1 MTAITAPAAVRV
13 GTWKRLRSRRG
24 LWFTIAD
31 FTLIIAI
38 WHIAVVNLELVSRVF
53 LPAPADVIVGY
64 GELAE
69 AGVLWNNMGHS
80 ALTWVI
86 GYGLGFVVGVVVGLL
101 VGSLHVAYKLGMPL
115 LWAAWATPLVAI
127 QPIIGVWFG
136 FGIAPNIVLVFL
148 SAAIPIALNTVAGV
162 AGVNPS
168 LMRASRVYGA
178 SRWQTYLL
186 VRLPW
191 TVPYII
197 GGIRL
202 AVPTSLIGL
211 LIGEMVGSPS
221 GMGSLIVV
229 SLARFRTNQAF
240 AAIIFFIIVAVIMV
254 SAADALERRIGKW
267 REVSAR

>member
-1 MTAITAPAAVRV
+1 MTLITAPAADR
-13 GTWKRLRSRRG
+13 GGIWKQLRRRRG

-31 FTLIIAI
+31 FTLIIVI
-38 WHIAVVNLELVSRVF
+38 WHVAVVNLELVNRVF
-53 LPAPADVIVGY
+53 LPAPLDVALGY

-69 AGVLWNNMGHS
+69 AGVLWENMGHS
-80 ALTWVI
+80 GLTWVI
-86 GYGLGFVVGVVVGLL
+86 GYGLGLIVGVVVGLL
-101 VGSLHVAYKLGMPL
+101 VGSLHLAYKLGMPF

-136 FGIAPNIVLVFL
+136 FGIAPNVVLVFL
-148 SAAIPIALNTVAGV
+148 SSAIPIALNTVAGV
-162 AGVNPS
+162 AGVSPT

-178 SRWQTYLL
+178 SRLQTYLH

-191 TVPYII
+191 TVPFII
-197 GGIRL
+197 GGMRL

-211 LIGEMVGSPS
+211 LIGEMIGSPS

-229 SLARFRTNQAF
+229 SLARFRTDEAF
-240 AAIIFFIIVAVIMV
+240 AAIVFFIVVAVIMV
-254 SAADALERRIGKW
+254 SAADNLERRIGKW